1 MSRKNA
7 TSLLL
12 IALPLLIVLGAAS
25 CVAGPNPMQNTPP
38 TGGGVA
44 GFWMGVWHGII
55 CPFTFV
61 ISFFKPG
68 SLSFYET
75 HNNGAWYNFGFLLGF
90 ASVVRTGGASARL
103 GQQQRQRQ
111 AADAPAQQPPA
122 DASKGGRSSPPPRAG
137 RPGS

>member
-1 MSRKNA
+1 MSKKNA
-7 TSLLL
+7 TSLVL
-12 IALPLLIVLGAAS
+12 IALPLLVVVGAAS
-25 CVAGPNPMQNTPP
+25 CVAGPNPMLNTPS
-38 TGGGVA
+38 TGGDVA

-90 ASVVRTGGASARL
+90 GLVVRSGGASARL
-103 GQQQRQRQ
+103 GQQQRQRK

-122 DASKGGRSSPPPRAG
+122 ATSKGGHSSSQPRAG
-137 RPGS
+137 RSGS